1 MLALAT
7 LDKIQTCKCVRVWK
21 VMCNCMGGMEGD
33 VSMCGGMEG
42 DV

>member
-1 MLALAT
+1 
-7 LDKIQTCKCVRVWK
+7 
-21 VMCNCMGGMEGD
+21 MCNCIMEGDVSMCKGMEGD